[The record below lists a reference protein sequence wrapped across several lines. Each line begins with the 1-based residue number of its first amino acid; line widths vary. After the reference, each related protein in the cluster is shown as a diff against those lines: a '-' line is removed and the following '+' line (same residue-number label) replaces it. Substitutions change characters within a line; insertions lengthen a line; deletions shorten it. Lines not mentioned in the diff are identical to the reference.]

1 VSHKTW
7 EQGAFFTSEF
17 IADNS
22 WNGYEHDTLYRN
34 DNRGDRFTDIAHVAG
49 IDLDTDGRGVS
60 YLDYDLDGDLDV
72 VVVGHRQRAILL
84 RNEIGQRQNWVGVDL
99 SGKPSNRFGVGAR
112 LVAKVGSNTLA
123 REVRAGGGFLSS
135 YAGPVMFGLGTA
147 SKIEELTI
155 RWPSGKVQTL
165 TDVPMRQRIRAVEP
179 Q

>member
-1 VSHKTW
+1 MSHKTW
-7 EQGAFFTSEF
+7 EQGALFTSEF

-22 WNGYEHDTLYRN
+22 WNGYEHDVLYRN
-34 DNRGDRFTDIAHVAG
+34 DSRGERFTDIAHVAG
-49 IDLDTDGRGVS
+49 IDLDTDGRGLS

-84 RNEIGQRQNWVGVDL
+84 RNDIGQRQNWAAVDL
-99 SGKPSNRFGVGAR
+99 KGTTSNRFGVGAR
-112 LVAKVGSNTLA
+112 LVAKFGSSSVT

-135 YAGPVMFGLGTA
+135 YAGPVMLGLGAA
-147 SKIEELTI
+147 SKIDELTI

-165 TDVPMRQRIRAVEP
+165 KDVPGRQRVQAVEP

>member
-7 EQGAFFTSEF
+7 EEGAFFTSEF
-17 IADNS
+17 IQDNS
-22 WNGYEHDTLYRN
+22 WNGYEHDVLYRN
-34 DNRGDRFTDIAHVAG
+34 DNRGERFTDIAHVAG

-84 RNEIGQRQNWVGVDL
+84 RNDIGQRNGWSAVDL
-99 SGKPSNRFGVGAR
+99 TGTKSNRFGVGAR
-112 LVAKVGSNTLA
+112 LVAKVGENRLT

-135 YAGPVMFGLGTA
+135 YAGPVVFGLGA
-147 SKIEELTI
+147 GAKIDELTV
-155 RWPSGKVQTL
+155 RWPSGKVQTV
-165 TDVPMRQRIRAVEP
+165 TDVPARQRVKVVEP